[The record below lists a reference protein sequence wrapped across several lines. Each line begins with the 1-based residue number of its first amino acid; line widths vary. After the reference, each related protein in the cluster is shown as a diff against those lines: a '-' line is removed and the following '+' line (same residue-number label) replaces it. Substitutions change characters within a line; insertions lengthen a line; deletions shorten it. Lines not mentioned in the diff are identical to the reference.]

1 ESVLDELSAG
11 SGATTEDARWIAE
24 YTYFVYKQAFIHG
37 HKHGKEDEVKDALEP

>member
-1 ESVLDELSAG
+1 MAEEVEKKA
-11 SGATTEDARWIAE
+11 EDHARWIAE